1 MLRAR
6 NLLQVEGPVTCY
18 GCYQG
23 SGLSEEQ
30 EFLKG
35 QIEAADY
42 ASSLAKF
49 FCALLDMHTC
59 KISGVWVWG
68 LGGRV

>member
-1 MLRAR
+1 MSEVPL
-6 NLLQVEGPVTCY
+6 
-18 GCYQG
+18 YQG

-49 FCALLDMHTC
+49 FCALLDMHT
-59 KISGVWVWG
+59 
-68 LGGRV
+68 LLPTPYTLQPTPHTLRTRV